1 MKLAWDYFTT
11 VMKSYGVTIKKKKN
25 LFSSILHG
33 TKVKPLLSRPP
44 IKWTPS
50 VKQVL
55 SLVPKQ
61 TSDVS
66 LYNEPLFS
74 RQGNEFELWM
84 ASLAT
89 CNFITVQSNRW
100 MLNVQFLKPL
110 LSGHPLLSR
119 HLGRSRRC
127 PLNRVSLY

>member
-1 MKLAWDYFTT
+1 MVLPL
-11 VMKSYGVTIKKKKN
+11 KKKKN

-44 IKWTPS
+44 IKWTPF

-66 LYNEPLFS
+66 LYNEPPF
-74 RQGNEFELWM
+74 
-84 ASLAT
+84 
-89 CNFITVQSNRW
+89 
-100 MLNVQFLKPL
+100 
-110 LSGHPLLSR
+110 SR
-119 HLGRSRRC
+119 HL
-127 PLNRVSLY
+127 Y